1 MKIYVN
7 KFFKK
12 NTCYAAVLA
21 ESGLMKISHM
31 LNRARICYL
40 NQILWEMD
48 DCEVKSLILAD
59 WAERREKSH
68 VETIKR
74 IAEGYGLPD
83 LTTSQL
89 DSELTKMRIR
99 EVNDDEL
106 LREVW
111 MSKAAEKRT
120 WLRLRLK
127 PHFKWPKMLARARV
141 LDSAGGLR
149 FMAQASGWKSF
160 YRARQ
165 LSVMCVSRMCS
176 EEDTLYHAKRC
187 KFMYT

>member
-1 MKIYVN
+1 M
-7 KFFKK
+7 
-12 NTCYAAVLA
+12 
-21 ESGLMKISHM
+21 
-31 LNRARICYL
+31 
-40 NQILWEMD
+40 
-48 DCEVKSLILAD
+48 
-59 WAERREKSH
+59 
-68 VETIKR
+68 ETIKR